1 MAENTGLRRSCSTRP
16 NSILARASS
25 LPPELIQLLL
35 STITSI
41 PCLLLKLN
49 TFSSYRPCFL
59 ILYSRRNRALP
70 LPLDLPS
77 LLSAIDQFSPPLSLE
92 CWQISTASVA
102 SGDRAL
108 SVRLSTLH
116 AWSPTPPPFVRIPLT
131 WCGQSES
138 RGKGINR
145 HSSESE
151 YALKRCTPESKL
163 SEEEEE
169 VDRIYVILGTPLD
182 RRSSG

>member
-70 LPLDLPS
+70 RFTVFALGHRSILSPSFSRMLADIHRERCVGRSSTIGSTIDASRLVANPTAFRPDPSDL
-77 LLSAIDQFSPPLSLE
+77 
-92 CWQISTASVA
+92 V
-102 SGDRAL
+102 R
-108 SVRLSTLH
+108 SVRVP
-116 AWSPTPPPFVRIPLT
+116 WQR
-131 WCGQSES
+131 
-138 RGKGINR
+138 
-145 HSSESE
+145 
-151 YALKRCTPESKL
+151 Y
-163 SEEEEE
+163 
-169 VDRIYVILGTPLD
+169 
-182 RRSSG
+182 